1 MPNSASASFYFQESE
16 FLGHVISRKDIL
28 VDSSKVIAVLDLE
41 SSKMVTEI

>member
-1 MPNSASASFYFQESE
+1 MPNSASASFDFQEPE

-28 VDSSKVIAVLDLE
+28 VDPAKVIAVLDLE